1 MEKQI
6 IIESNQEIAKRNYYV
21 DYGKVINDDVNND
34 EFSNSKW
41 KTKLPTGIPLDVG
54 DSIQYYSSMIRS
66 KGLSDQG
73 VELIGTA
80 DSNED
85 LVDNKGKMELGYYIG
100 NNWLNNLMLPKS
112 IATLRDY
119 TEKIAETSASMRNFD
134 FVNTYNTY
142 NIPEKNNSNAIVAL
156 VGGGSNNPNV
166 NISGNAANLSF
177 ASDGL
182 LRSSGPEEFYTNYN
196 GSLTAP
202 LPVGFLPMKLNY
214 QFTHNQIIHSY
225 RIWPRTGNTQVPK
238 SWFLYG
244 AENLTDL
251 NNGHF
256 TELHSVSFS
265 NASEWNA
272 PSSWSVSG
280 QQPAANFLNL
290 SNEFVINTTHTSFK
304 FFQLKI
310 TETFAN
316 PAFCGISEFALY
328 GTTPDDQFD
337 KIPNVF
343 FSDYGGPSIETQ
355 TEWEKNG
362 PSNLNITADELN
374 TSSFI
379 YSNANPTATGN
390 LCNYVPDDKRLYV
403 GASDWAGP
411 YQNGWNGYHNVAYT
425 KSYTKLFDIVKS
437 EAEIETNLGFNSP
450 VVIGQKITESLNDP
464 NFDDNVFVKP
474 KIIDFKYDL
483 VDDLGI
489 INYKNYFKTYETTQV
504 IDETC
509 KSIPTSFGKMLYDI
523 NDGTD
528 NFAINQIVKDKT
540 GGNLAT
546 IEQRNRYMWNSIA
559 SGDFKR
565 TRAMS
570 KLYQNL
576 YLSKNSVSM
585 QSMTHELLKN
595 VSIYTGG
602 INPSTNWNNV
612 ITNSAYPTSNPYNLG
627 EQICIFDDLTNFS
640 LPFTNNDKT
649 DLANRVLFRDF
660 TANARGYE
668 SKENILAGAGVG
680 IHSTTFALYWSSS
693 HSTAYSG
700 TKLVDNVIYST
711 TSSGG
716 GIGWVNDNADG
727 TTGGSG
733 SLPTNS
739 GQNYLR
745 VINSIGRQEV
755 LYKFYSNKIV
765 NRIIL
770 FPIYDDTLKN
780 RNIKKYE
787 IRGTTFSTY
796 KNDDPTTYTLLH
808 THIGDD
814 DLNKEY
820 PTIPQLKALTS
831 TTNTASGNINL
842 GKKINFE
849 NTTPFETYVIYMT
862 ENYGALT
869 YMGTNEIV
877 LVNIE
882 NESEYKTPK
891 VNEDVIIGGGGA
903 STSFYNVDASSELST
918 AKKINAVDNII
929 NNGVDSTFWATANGS
944 ALPSTFSFEYPN
956 AVKVNKYAIFPRYN
970 PLSRTQNIKSW
981 QLRAA
986 TSKSAY
992 NNNNYVVLDS
1002 RSLNADINLAWP
1014 NMNSIQNLHPNSKAS
1029 DNMNLATTFTIAN
1042 PDKYKFYLLNITAN
1056 FGSNVYSS
1064 LNEFILISNE
1074 TDRYLNLQ
1082 NNNVIVTNLIAN
1094 EMNFNMLKSV
1104 MIDELEKPSSN
1115 DINIDYA
1122 NQEFLDSLYFSLE
1135 LGNLDDKF
1143 SDSIYNI
1150 LNSVNNKQ
1158 YTEKRVE
1165 AGIPVPV
1172 ALSSVNNVA
1181 SHLYPLNTRPA
1192 DIPTGYLK
1200 TKGLYRLPLYA
1211 GLFADRDNIKNH
1223 TEGTGNNSKFIT
1235 QIEKYRDNKMYEIDF
1250 YSRYNENRTPK
1261 SNNLTL
1267 PDPTTNFGVDLKFDF
1282 KDMVGNYYDD
1292 TKIKELGL
1300 GCVVVYK
1307 HIENTITDDSINI
1320 PFIAF
1325 VCRNQISNLN
1335 KYKIPLCNEGE
1346 FLGIPRSL
1354 QNNSL
1359 SYTQSWQRKV
1369 HYDDRGVVLT
1379 AINVEIVGEYVASNS
1394 NKITATLQGTD
1405 GIVTPTCSLDVD
1417 VLQVGAV
1424 FLQRILKITITNN
1437 GSHLKTPPYVQFTHD
1452 STALKTSDFA
1462 VAPKLSVVLGDYK
1475 NSYDAGTLVNSQPN
1489 YPYIMCGANDIAC
1502 SFDDT
1507 QSRMAFSKLHTMMK
1521 EGQETNNL
1529 QRYYDA
1535 SMVFNTEQPIIT
1547 PDAQSAND
1555 VIKMNVRKTYCNSSR
1570 AGFTEGIP
1578 KIDPNNQ
1585 IIPIS
1590 NNAIRSQGVLSAIS
1604 GVGILKLYTAKK
1616 DGSYLEINNF
1626 NSYTFKGTLF
1636 DKIGF
1641 NINQLV
1647 AKFGKQNT
1655 FFNRGKHNKYIDTKN
1670 KALLMYENS
1679 VSPLTTNALIS
1690 SSLNQSINTNNI
1702 NYLMG
1707 SLDGN
1712 NLLEKSVSQ
1721 IPDSLIAENL
1731 PQKFSYSH
1739 ILVNSNIIPK
1749 YNYIAGQSI
1758 NNVSCIASINRSY
1771 EVGDWIYG
1779 NQPGIEYMVD
1789 KKYILTDIDIDLK
1802 TETGLDAPIDS
1813 GSTIVIKINKR
1824 KPIPQ

>member
-119 TEKIAETSASMRNFD
+119 TEKVAETSASMRNFD

-142 NIPEKNNSNAIVAL
+142 NIPEKNNSNTDVVIAGEGIAPDAVYSSSQFDTTGWRRENAYDNKIYDDTI
-156 VGGGSNNPNV
+156 GGWGFASTN
-166 NISGNAANLSF
+166 NISNPVQNGNLESTGFDLFN
-177 ASDGL
+177 
-182 LRSSGPEEFYTNYN
+182 SSGFGTQEITYEFNN
-196 GSLTAP
+196 LK
-202 LPVGFLPMKLNY
+202 VVKK
-214 QFTHNQIIHSY
+214 Y
-225 RIWPRTGNTQVPK
+225 RIWPRYQASAYTQNLKEWELRGATDKAIYDKSNSATYTILDSKALTGALTNAGVLIDWPTIPNFASNKPLASNNHDLANEYTISNTGLFK
-238 SWFLYG
+238 YFILHIKRTYG
-244 AENLTDL
+244 SSI
-251 NNGHF
+251 GGF
-256 TELHSVSFS
+256 TE
-265 NASEWNA
+265 
-272 PSSWSVSG
+272 WSLIAET
-280 QQPAANFLNL
+280 P
-290 SNEFVINTTHTSFK
+290 E
-304 FFQLKI
+304 
-310 TETFAN
+310 TE
-316 PAFCGISEFALY
+316 
-328 GTTPDDQFD
+328 FD

-403 GASDWAGP
+403 GASNWAGP

-523 NDGTD
+523 NDGID

-602 INPSTNWNNV
+602 INPSTYWNNV
-612 ITNSAYPTSNPYNLG
+612 ITNSAYPTSSPYNLG

-640 LPFTNNDKT
+640 LPFTNDDKI

-680 IHSTTFALYWSSS
+680 IHSTTFALYWSSA
-693 HSTAYSG
+693 HSGPYSG

-716 GIGWVNDNADG
+716 GIGWVNSNSDG
-727 TTGGSG
+727 TGNGSAG
-733 SLPTNS
+733 LPTNS
-739 GQNYLR
+739 GQDYLR
-745 VINSIGRQEV
+745 VTNSIGRQEV

-770 FPIYDDTLKN
+770 FPIYDNNLTD

-808 THIGDD
+808 NHIGDD

-820 PTIPQLKALTS
+820 PTIPQLKALTP

-849 NTTPFETYVIYMT
+849 NTTPFETYVVYMT
-862 ENYGALT
+862 ENYGENT

-882 NESEYKTPK
+882 NDSEYKTPK

-903 STSFYNVDASSELST
+903 STSFYNIDASSELST

-929 NNGVDSTFWATANGS
+929 NDGVASTFWSTANGS
-944 ALPSTFSFEYPN
+944 AIPSTFSFEYHN

-970 PLSRTQNIKSW
+970 TSSRTQNIKSW

-986 TSKSAY
+986 TSKSEY

-1002 RSLNADINLAWP
+1002 KSLNSDINLAWP
-1014 NMNSIQNLHPNSKAS
+1014 NMNSIQNLHPNSTAS
-1029 DNMNLATTFTIAN
+1029 DNMNLATTFTITN

-1056 FGSNVYSS
+1056 FGSSVYSS
-1064 LNEFILISNE
+1064 LNQFILISNE

-1122 NQEFLDSLYFSLE
+1122 NQEFLDS
-1135 LGNLDDKF
+1135 
-1143 SDSIYNI
+1143 
-1150 LNSVNNKQ
+1150 
-1158 YTEKRVE
+1158 
-1165 AGIPVPV
+1165 
-1172 ALSSVNNVA
+1172 
-1181 SHLYPLNTRPA
+1181 
-1192 DIPTGYLK
+1192 
-1200 TKGLYRLPLYA
+1200 
-1211 GLFADRDNIKNH
+1211 
-1223 TEGTGNNSKFIT
+1223 
-1235 QIEKYRDNKMYEIDF
+1235 
-1250 YSRYNENRTPK
+1250 
-1261 SNNLTL
+1261 
-1267 PDPTTNFGVDLKFDF
+1267 
-1282 KDMVGNYYDD
+1282 
-1292 TKIKELGL
+1292 
-1300 GCVVVYK
+1300 
-1307 HIENTITDDSINI
+1307 
-1320 PFIAF
+1320 
-1325 VCRNQISNLN
+1325 
-1335 KYKIPLCNEGE
+1335 
-1346 FLGIPRSL
+1346 
-1354 QNNSL
+1354 
-1359 SYTQSWQRKV
+1359 
-1369 HYDDRGVVLT
+1369 
-1379 AINVEIVGEYVASNS
+1379 
-1394 NKITATLQGTD
+1394 
-1405 GIVTPTCSLDVD
+1405 
-1417 VLQVGAV
+1417 
-1424 FLQRILKITITNN
+1424 
-1437 GSHLKTPPYVQFTHD
+1437 
-1452 STALKTSDFA
+1452 
-1462 VAPKLSVVLGDYK
+1462 
-1475 NSYDAGTLVNSQPN
+1475 
-1489 YPYIMCGANDIAC
+1489 
-1502 SFDDT
+1502 
-1507 QSRMAFSKLHTMMK
+1507 
-1521 EGQETNNL
+1521 
-1529 QRYYDA
+1529 
-1535 SMVFNTEQPIIT
+1535 
-1547 PDAQSAND
+1547 
-1555 VIKMNVRKTYCNSSR
+1555 
-1570 AGFTEGIP
+1570 
-1578 KIDPNNQ
+1578 
-1585 IIPIS
+1585 
-1590 NNAIRSQGVLSAIS
+1590 
-1604 GVGILKLYTAKK
+1604 
-1616 DGSYLEINNF
+1616 
-1626 NSYTFKGTLF
+1626 
-1636 DKIGF
+1636 
-1641 NINQLV
+1641 
-1647 AKFGKQNT
+1647 
-1655 FFNRGKHNKYIDTKN
+1655 
-1670 KALLMYENS
+1670 
-1679 VSPLTTNALIS
+1679 
-1690 SSLNQSINTNNI
+1690 
-1702 NYLMG
+1702 
-1707 SLDGN
+1707 
-1712 NLLEKSVSQ
+1712 
-1721 IPDSLIAENL
+1721 
-1731 PQKFSYSH
+1731 
-1739 ILVNSNIIPK
+1739 
-1749 YNYIAGQSI
+1749 
-1758 NNVSCIASINRSY
+1758 
-1771 EVGDWIYG
+1771 
-1779 NQPGIEYMVD
+1779 
-1789 KKYILTDIDIDLK
+1789 
-1802 TETGLDAPIDS
+1802 
-1813 GSTIVIKINKR
+1813 
-1824 KPIPQ
+1824 